1 MAMNAIGYMTE
12 PSDFKFGFKPRRL
25 CVKDVVRREWDTA
38 EADSSKVKESRLV
51 YVGLTRTADAALTE
65 RWSNVGKWEALAAL
79 DIAVLALHATGGI
92 RARSGVRCLRG
103 DGGHEGE
110 DGEEDATHSF

>member
-1 MAMNAIGYMTE
+1 MCHVPMPCSTE
-12 PSDFKFGFKPRRL
+12 PFQLRLRWPFYARLAALIFAESDPKTYI
-25 CVKDVVRREWDTA
+25 EYEMMIDT
-38 EADSSKVKESRLV
+38 SR
-51 YVGLTRTADAALTE
+51 GSDAALTE